1 MERDGPGRPPFNP
14 AVALVSGV
22 LAVSTGAIFVRL
34 AEAPAFVTAAYR
46 VGLAS
51 LVLAPFA
58 WWRARGELLRL
69 TARDYG
75 LAALAGLCLALHFGT
90 WISSLQYTSVANS
103 VMLVNTN
110 PLWVGL
116 LTPFISKDRVTRLTK
131 IGIGLSVIGGAI
143 IGAGDFAT
151 GADTLLGDFLA
162 LAGSLCAAC
171 YLLLG
176 RTLRRKLSLLAYVM
190 ICYGSAAV
198 MLWAAVL
205 ALRLP
210 VSGFSG
216 RTYAAFAGM
225 ALISQIIGHSSYN
238 WALGWFST
246 GLIAVSLL
254 GEPIGATILAYVL
267 FDEGLTWAKAA
278 GGLLI
283 LSAIYLAGRG
293 EEAGARGEVSGAS
306 SRD

>member
-1 MERDGPGRPPFNP
+1 MEKDHSDRPPFNP
-14 AVALVSGV
+14 AMALVSGV
-22 LAVSTGAIFVRL
+22 LAVSTGAIFARL
-34 AEAPAFVTAAYR
+34 AEAPPFVIAAYR

-51 LVLAPFA
+51 LILAPFA
-58 WWRARGELLRL
+58 WWRARGELLSL
-69 TARDYG
+69 TAKDLG
-75 LAALAGLCLALHFGT
+75 LAALAGLFLALHFGT

-116 LTPFISKDRVTRLTK
+116 LTPVISKDRVSRLTK
-131 IGIGLSVIGGAI
+131 LGIALSVVGGVI
-143 IGAGDFAT
+143 IGAGDFVT
-151 GADTLLGDFLA
+151 GAGALFGDLLA
-162 LAGSLCAAC
+162 LAGSVCAAC

-176 RTLRRKLSLLAYVM
+176 RTLRRKLTLLAYVM

-198 MLWAAVL
+198 ILWATVL
-205 ALRLP
+205 AFRIP
-210 VSGFSG
+210 VAGFSG

-238 WALGWFST
+238 WALRWFST
-246 GLIAVSLL
+246 SLIAVSLL
-254 GEPIGATILAYVL
+254 GEPIGATILAYLL
-267 FDEGLTWAKAA
+267 FAEGLTWAKAA

-293 EEAGARGEVSGAS
+293 EEGGAAGKVPGGTAA
-306 SRD
+306 

>member
-1 MERDGPGRPPFNP
+1 MEKDRPDGPPFNP

-22 LAVSTGAIFVRL
+22 LAVSTGAIFARL
-34 AEAPAFVTAAYR
+34 AEAPAFVIAAYR

-51 LVLAPFA
+51 LILAPFA
-58 WWRARGELLRL
+58 WWQARGELLRL

-75 LAALAGLCLALHFGT
+75 LAALAGLFLALHFGT

-116 LTPFISKDRVTRLTK
+116 LTPFISKDRMSPLTK
-131 IGIGLSVIGGAI
+131 IGITLSVIGGVI

-151 GADTLLGDFLA
+151 GAASLFGDFLA

-198 MLWAAVL
+198 ILCATVL

-210 VSGFSG
+210 ITGFSG

-238 WALGWFST
+238 WALRWFST

-254 GEPIGATILAYVL
+254 GEPIGATILAYLL

-278 GGLLI
+278 GGILI

-293 EEAGARGEVSGAS
+293 EERGARGEVSGYS
-306 SRD
+306 ND

>member
-1 MERDGPGRPPFNP
+1 LERDRPDRAPFNP
-14 AVALVSGV
+14 AIALVSGV
-22 LAVSTGAIFVRL
+22 LAVSTGAIFARL
-34 AEAPAFVTAAYR
+34 AEAPAFVIAAYR

-51 LVLAPFA
+51 LILAPFA
-58 WWRARGELLRL
+58 WWRVRWELLRL
-69 TARDYG
+69 TATDYG
-75 LAALAGLCLALHFGT
+75 LAVLAGFCLALHFAT

-103 VMLVNTN
+103 VMLVNTS

-116 LTPFISKDRVTRLTK
+116 LTPSISKDRVSRLTK
-131 IGIGLSVIGGAI
+131 MGIGLSVLGGLI

-151 GADTLLGDFLA
+151 GVDALLGDFLA

-198 MLWAAVL
+198 VLWATVL

-210 VSGFSG
+210 VAGFSS

-238 WALGWFST
+238 WALRWFST

-254 GEPIGATILAYVL
+254 GEPIGATILAYLL

-293 EEAGARGEVSGAS
+293 EEAGARGEVPGGSAA
-306 SRD
+306 

>member
-1 MERDGPGRPPFNP
+1 MERDRPDRAPFNP
-14 AVALVSGV
+14 AIALVSGV
-22 LAVSTGAIFVRL
+22 LAVSTGAIFARL
-34 AEAPAFVTAAYR
+34 AEAPAFVIAAYR

-51 LVLAPFA
+51 LILAPFA
-58 WWRARGELLRL
+58 WWRVRWELLRL
-69 TARDYG
+69 TATDYG
-75 LAALAGLCLALHFGT
+75 LAVLAGFCLALHFAT

-103 VMLVNTN
+103 VMLVNTS

-116 LTPFISKDRVTRLTK
+116 LTPSISKDRVSRLTK
-131 IGIGLSVIGGAI
+131 MGIGLSVLGGLI

-151 GADTLLGDFLA
+151 GVDALLGDFLA

-198 MLWAAVL
+198 VLWATVL

-210 VSGFSG
+210 VAGFSS

-238 WALGWFST
+238 WALRWFST

-254 GEPIGATILAYVL
+254 GEPIGATILAYLL

-293 EEAGARGEVSGAS
+293 EEAGARGEVPGGSAA
-306 SRD
+306 